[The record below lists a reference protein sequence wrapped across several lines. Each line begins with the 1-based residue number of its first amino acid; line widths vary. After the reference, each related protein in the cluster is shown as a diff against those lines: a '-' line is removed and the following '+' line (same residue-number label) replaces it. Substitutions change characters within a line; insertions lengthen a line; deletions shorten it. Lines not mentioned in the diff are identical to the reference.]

1 MPASNPNIGRNAF
14 AKPFDNAGNK
24 SIPNYAAYADGAIS
38 SISLPGCATQGRVFA
53 GQRAEYFAVNLG
65 PLFDL
70 VNFVP
75 DPGGGRPR
83 LQQRT
88 CA

>member
-1 MPASNPNIGRNAF
+1 MRMERSARFP
-14 AKPFDNAGNK
+14 
-24 SIPNYAAYADGAIS
+24 
-38 SISLPGCATQGRVFA
+38 LPGCATQGRVFA

-83 LQQRT
+83 FTAADVRLTPEAEIEGLTPDGCLQSLIAQVEIPR
-88 CA
+88 